1 MAEISL
7 ILDDDSNVALISD
20 NNLAANAIFS
30 DNGDSAIIVSNLS
43 ANAAIIN
50 GDTRASSMVIA
61 SSVGMQGA
69 QGDNDNA
76 IAYSIALG

>member
-1 MAEISL
+1 MPEVSL
-7 ILDDDSNVALISD
+7 ILDSDSNVALISD

-30 DNGDSAIIVSNLS
+30 SNEDSTIIVSNLS

-61 SSVGMQGA
+61 SSVGMQGP